1 MVLELELELLLV
13 ARVLSMASV
22 VAVAAL
28 AVAAAANNG
37 GGGGGGVSRGGGG
50 DGGNVGAGV
59 LTYTSPPFKKL
70 LKSLFLAGNTRRS
83 ALVARTYTSRC
94 VIIVVC
100 HKAHV

>member
-1 MVLELELELLLV
+1 ML
-13 ARVLSMASV
+13 AMASV
-22 VAVAAL
+22 VAAAAL

-37 GGGGGGVSRGGGG
+37 GNGGGGVSRGGGG

-59 LTYTSPPFKKL
+59 LIYTPPPFTKL

-83 ALVARTYTSRC
+83 ALVARAYTSRY

-100 HKAHV
+100 HRAHV